1 MEVRHGLVEGV
12 DQGEGL
18 PRVFL
23 EMHRRFRIER
33 LVIRKDHEGI
43 LVAEEEVGLARLHEN
58 AQVNQ
63 DGVRRDVRDG
73 VANFLGKKALAV
85 VLAIDEHRFRV
96 FDEVPPLEG
105 RRRKSPLVA
114 LQVDEEFVALE
125 VVVDPHH
132 LADEDGRKALLPFD
146 RS

>member
-1 MEVRHGLVEGV
+1 MPRHEKPAPFTEAGLFLVKMGDGLVEGI
-12 DQGEGL
+12 DQSKRL

-33 LVIRKDHEGI
+33 LVVRKDHEGI

-73 VANFLGKKALAV
+73 VADFLGEKALAV
-85 VLAIDEHRFRV
+85 VLAIDEHRLRV
-96 FDEVPPLEG
+96 FDEVPPLKR
-105 RRRKSPLVA
+105 RRRKSPLIA
-114 LQVDEEFVALE
+114 LQVNE
-125 VVVDPHH
+125 
-132 LADEDGRKALLPFD
+132 
-146 RS
+146 